1 VSLFLLDGPA
11 WPAVG
16 HPFGA
21 HHGCGG
27 LLSWRWAPPA
37 GVNTCGS
44 VACVRCGAE
53 HYDWPNGYD
62 VDERNTA
69 DDLDNAPDAVP
80 DADEDVYP
88 DWVPSKNYQREST
101 HE

>member
-1 VSLFLLDGPA
+1 MSLLLLDGPA

-16 HPFGA
+16 HPFGR
-21 HHGCGG
+21 HNGCGG
-27 LLSWRWAPPA
+27 LLSWRWAPPV
-37 GVNTCGS
+37 GVDTCGR
-44 VACVRCGAE
+44 VGCGRCGAE
-53 HYDWPNGYD
+53 HYAWPNGYA

-88 DWVPSKNYQREST
+88 EWVPSPDYNRGREQ
-101 HE
+101 